1 VGRLVL
7 LLGVVL
13 AVTACGGGSTET
25 VTSSITVVE
34 THPPAETTT
43 GPTVTEQPTPPTIDT
58 AHPALAS
65 RKFQMPSKNIGCQ
78 TGEGVLV
85 CDILSGLNP
94 EPKQKCEVDWTG
106 MEMER
111 LGPAQPRCAGDTAYD
126 QSAPVLEYGTSWSRG
141 GFTCVSQET
150 GVQCRNEEN
159 HGFLLSREAWTQ
171 F

>member
-1 VGRLVL
+1 MGRLVL
-7 LLGVVL
+7 LLVL
-13 AVTACGGGSTET
+13 VLFVAACGGDNTET
-25 VTSSITVVE
+25 VTTAVTVTE
-34 THPPAETTT
+34 TQPPAETNS
-43 GPTVTEQPTPPTIDT
+43 GTVSVSTIDT
-58 AHPALAS
+58 TNPALTS
-65 RKFQMPSKNIGCQ
+65 PSFQMPSKNIGCQ

-94 EPKQKCEVDWTG
+94 EPTQKCELDWTG

-141 GFTCVSQET
+141 GFTCASMT
-150 GVQCRNEEN
+150 NGVQCRNEEN
-159 HGFLLSREAWTQ
+159 HGFLLSRQTWTQ